1 MATKKLIRMV
11 NWIYIIAMVMLIG
24 LLMLP
29 GSAFAQTP
37 TPPPGSFEKQL
48 PVGGVR
54 SQIPVIDL
62 TSQAVT
68 NNLVQDPSFEASYN
82 SEFYWVQYS
91 YNFVSP
97 LCTLGDCGNGNGTAG
112 PRTGSVWGWFGG
124 VPGYEGAV
132 LAQNLTIPACASSA
146 TLRFYLWIGYAGP
159 GSGANDTFNVLID
172 STNVF
177 SVNATQKGSY
187 PTYTLVSI
195 NASSFADGAVHTI
208 YFIGETYDQVV
219 TFNIDDVSLVANLTN
234 CTISGNAGATGVTLS
249 YVDGTAKSA
258 TSQADGNYSL
268 PASYGWSGVV
278 TPSHACY
285 TFSPTSRTYNNVTTN
300 QTAQNYTATF
310 NPGSG
315 CADIDVS
322 MEELWRGVMVFP
334 PGKACRRATRSTW
347 TGADHKHERF
357 SPHRGDASDLEGD
370 RGADELL
377 RVDGLAGGAVVERVL
392 VPLVQQ
398 PGDDRDD
405 PAVPLWER
413 GQHLHDDRGVCG

>member
-322 MEELWRGVMVFP
+322 IGGALERSYGIP
-334 PGKACRRATRSTW
+334 PGESLQASYAVNNGPVQITSTNGFPLIAAMRVIWKETGERTSYSELMGLPAEQLSSEYWFPWYNNLATT
-347 TGADHKHERF
+347 AMNQQFRF
-357 SPHRGDASDLEGD
+357 G
-370 RGADELL
+370 
-377 RVDGLAGGAVVERVL
+377 
-392 VPLVQQ
+392 VP
-398 PGDDRDD
+398 
-405 PAVPLWER
+405 
-413 GQHLHDDRGVCG
+413 